1 MLKLEKSTVK
11 ELLAIAK
18 GLNIKGRHDMRKSEL
33 ISAIL
38 KVTDEIQSA
47 VQVEEEVINA
57 PADEEVAATESEC
70 KGKES
75 YINHIE
81 KDSLL
86 AFSLPNKK
94 VLSGK
99 VLNVKDDT
107 LYMETKNGKK
117 YQIQKK
123 DILWVKTGERWPRGV
138 YKLLKGEEVLADECE
153 RTNKANI

>member
-1 MLKLEKSTVK
+1 V
-11 ELLAIAK
+11 IAK
-18 GLNIKGRHDMRKSEL
+18 RLNIKGRHDMKKAEL

-38 KVTDEIQSA
+38 SKESEKV
-47 VQVEEEVINA
+47 
-57 PADEEVAATESEC
+57 ADEEVDEDEEDVDTENENKDEAAITEC

-75 YINHIE
+75 YINDIE
-81 KDSLL
+81 KGSLL
-86 AFSLPNKK
+86 AFKLPNKK

-123 DILWVKTGERWPRGV
+123 DIFWVKTGERWPRGV